1 MSKIKV
7 LCVDDSALIRDI
19 LTGIIN
25 DQDDMKVVAVA
36 PDPLAARE
44 LIKIHN
50 PDVITLDV
58 EMPKMDGIDF
68 LERLMRLRPMP
79 VVMISSLTQKGSDIT
94 LRALE
99 LGAFDFVAKPE
110 MGIRSTMVE
119 YAEMIAD
126 KIRWAAK
133 SPLPN
138 KIPMTS
144 PSDPKLLKAPLL
156 TSEKLLVM
164 GASTGG
170 TEAIREVLQRFPPNS
185 PAIIIA
191 QHMPGGFTK
200 SFADRLNKICSITVK
215 EAEDGERILP
225 GHAYIAPGTH
235 HLKIVKSGA
244 NYICRLDDGEPVNRH
259 KPSCDVLFIS
269 AAKNAG
275 KNAVGVVLT
284 GMGKDGAKGLLE
296 MKEAGSYTI
305 AQDEKTSIVF
315 GMPKEAIEIGAA
327 TDILSLHQIAEK
339 SMEAITASGR
349 TLRI

>member
-1 MSKIKV
+1 ME
-7 LCVDDSALIRDI
+7 
-19 LTGIIN
+19 
-25 DQDDMKVVAVA
+25 VVAVA
-36 PDPLAARE
+36 PDPLVARE
-44 LIKIHN
+44 LIKKHN

-99 LGAFDFVAKPE
+99 LGAFDFVEKPQ

-119 YAEMIAD
+119 YSEMIAD

-133 SPLPN
+133 SP
-138 KIPMTS
+138 IPKRIDQES
-144 PSDPKLLKAPLL
+144 VAEPQILKAPLL
-156 TSEKLLVM
+156 TSEKLLII

-170 TEAIREVLQRFPPNS
+170 TEAIREVLQRFPPDS
-185 PAIIIA
+185 PAILIA

-200 SFADRLNKICSITVK
+200 SFAERLNRLCSITVK

-244 NYICRLDDGEPVNRH
+244 NYLCLLDDGEPVNRH

-269 AAKNAG
+269 AAQNAG

-284 GMGKDGAKGLLE
+284 GMGKDGAKGLLR

-327 TDILSLHQIAEK
+327 VDVLPLQKIAEK
-339 SMEAITASGR
+339 SMDAIAASGR